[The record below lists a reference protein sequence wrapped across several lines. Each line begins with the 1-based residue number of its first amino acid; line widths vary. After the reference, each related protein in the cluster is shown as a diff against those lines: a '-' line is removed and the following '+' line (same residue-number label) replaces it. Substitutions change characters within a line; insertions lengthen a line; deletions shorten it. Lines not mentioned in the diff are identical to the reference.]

1 MDVMNE
7 ILTNIKAYD
16 RELAELMNDPLV
28 TKVQITAF
36 YNRVTGTRKFAMRMA
51 HCSGFSTSVKMAISN
66 KYDTIKSDAY
76 VFCEGLT
83 A

>member
-1 MDVMNE
+1 MDVMQE
-7 ILTNIKAYD
+7 IAYNVEAYD
-16 RELAELMNDPLV
+16 RELMEMMNDPFI

-51 HCSGFSTSVKMAISN
+51 HCSGFGAVLKLAISN
-66 KYDTIKSDAY
+66 KYDDIKAKAF